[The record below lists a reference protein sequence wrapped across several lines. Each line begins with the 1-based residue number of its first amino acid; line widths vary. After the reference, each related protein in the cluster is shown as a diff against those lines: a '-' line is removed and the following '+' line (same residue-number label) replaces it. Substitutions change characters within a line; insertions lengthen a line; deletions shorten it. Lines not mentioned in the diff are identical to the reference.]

1 MQSYAIAFLLIFASI
16 AGFHNPSHEPIVV
29 DCERTYF
36 QPNMTSNTNYANHEC
51 STIHYENPNPNTQKQ
66 NNEMSAQQQKS
77 ENNASKQEKEE
88 LNTNYMMD
96 S

>member
-1 MQSYAIAFLLIFASI
+1 MQSYAIAFLLIFASM
-16 AGFHNPSHEPIVV
+16 ASFHSPSPELIVV

-51 STIHYENPNPNTQKQ
+51 SIIHYENPNPNTQKQ
-66 NNEMSAQQQKS
+66 NNEISAQQQKG
-77 ENNASKQEKEE
+77 ENNASKQEKEK
-88 LNTNYMMD
+88 LNTPYTMD

>member
-1 MQSYAIAFLLIFASI
+1 MQSYAIAFLLIFASM

-66 NNEMSAQQQKS
+66 NNEMSALQQKS
-77 ENNASKQEKEE
+77 ENNASKQEKEK
-88 LNTNYMMD
+88 LNTPYTMD